1 MHALITVGG
10 QDYRVDLSD
19 PLDISIPLDFEGQQ
33 PAAFGIPA
41 ASAVPFRAGP
51 FVGSV
56 PRGGSANCFTVTITP
71 HGNGTHT
78 ESVGH
83 ILSEPVPIGE
93 ELRDSFVATTLLSV
107 ELEELDVTQETYASE
122 SAPEDLVITA
132 ARLDE
137 ALERVGGDVT
147 WLDALVL
154 RTRPNDPGKRRASYS
169 GQNPAYLT
177 DQAMAW
183 VRAHQVR
190 HLLVDVP
197 SVDREEDRGELRN
210 HRLFWGIDPG
220 ATTLQGASTG
230 RTITE
235 LIYVEDA
242 IEEGH
247 YLLNL
252 QVPNFVLDAAPSRP
266 RLFPIER
273 WPCVASSGDPT

>member
-10 QDYRVDLSD
+10 HDYRVDLSS

-41 ASAVPFRAGP
+41 ASAVPFRAGA
-51 FVGSV
+51 FVGAVS
-56 PRGGSANCFTVTITP
+56 RGGSANCYTVTITP

-93 ELRDSFVATTLLSV
+93 ELHDSFVAATLLSV
-107 ELEELDVTQETYASE
+107 ELTQLASTRETYASLN
-122 SAPEDLVITA
+122 APDDLVITA
-132 ARLDE
+132 ASLTE
-137 ALERVGGDVT
+137 GLERVGGDVT
-147 WLDALVL
+147 WLDGLVL

-197 SVDREEDRGELRN
+197 SVDREEDSGELCN
-210 HRLFWGIDPG
+210 HRMFWGVEPG
-220 ATTLQGASTG
+220 AVTLQGASTG

-235 LIYVEDA
+235 MIYVSDA
-242 IEEGH
+242 LHEGP
-247 YLLNL
+247 YLLNI

-266 RLFPIER
+266 RLFPVER
-273 WPCVASSGDPT
+273 WLTSV